1 MSDLGLAQNHAFN
14 LACTL
19 MSGHALQ
26 VDGEYGVMPSD
37 EIDEGDG
44 LDIIHEYNPHDERP
58 AH

>member
-1 MSDLGLAQNHAFN
+1 MSRPNGPA
-14 LACTL
+14 TRR
-19 MSGHALQ
+19 GHSY
-26 VDGEYGVMPSD
+26 VDGEYVLPSD